1 MVEKVTSTES
11 AMTLA
16 ALQAMT
22 ANCAGSFSVGG
33 ALVDDNGNVLNKMSN
48 RVIQNDRTNDPT
60 AHGERQLVDWYY
72 ANRKALNLPP
82 PEQVTVVTSL
92 DPCCMCTGAIL
103 TAGFKVAVGALD
115 SYAGINYDKTFTFP
129 SLRGAE
135 RSQAINT
142 FAYPEVENGDC
153 FNRARQGPLNIP
165 PLPDGNKLD
174 GRTVALCG
182 SIFAATLSEI
192 RDKINADLP
201 LDQLLDIGTL
211 PPGSP
216 IVQELKAHYGK
227 ALQYRTAK
235 PFVPDA
241 GLAPFLREAVAADLK
256 NGGTGHAVAML
267 DNRGYLLLCLP
278 GVEGSSKI
286 RRAFLEV
293 TRSYAQIR
301 SKLLSQNVPD
311 VLKYLGHPKYC
322 TFVMA
327 LGPDSGSQGLLELGA
342 YGSTM
347 EGPLAPQNPSPLQ
360 YVKPGMPRNDLD
372 DFCSTLPPLYSQ
384 SIKVRPVQVTA
395 QALIHSLG

>member
-1 MVEKVTSTES
+1 MAEKVTSTES

-48 RVIQNDRTNDPT
+48 RVIQNGRTNDPT

-72 ANRKALNLPP
+72 ANKDALGLPP

-92 DPCCMCTGAIL
+92 DPCCMCAGAIL

-115 SYAGINYDKTFTFP
+115 TYAGINYDKKFTFP
-129 SLRGAE
+129 SLRGST
-135 RSQAINT
+135 RTQAINT
-142 FAYPEVENGDC
+142 FAYPEVEDGGC
-153 FNRARQGPLNIP
+153 FNRARQGSLNIP
-165 PLPDGNKLD
+165 PLPDGSKLD
-174 GRTVALCG
+174 GKTVALCG
-182 SIFAATLSEI
+182 SIFAATLSQI
-192 RDKINADLP
+192 RDKINDDLP
-201 LDQLLDIGTL
+201 HDQLLDIGTL
-211 PPGSP
+211 PPASP
-216 IVQELKAHYGK
+216 IIQELNTHYGQ
-227 ALQYRTAK
+227 ALQYRAAK
-235 PFVPDA
+235 AFVPDA
-241 GLAPFLREAVAADLK
+241 GLAPFLKEGVAEDLK

-278 GVEGSSKI
+278 GAEGLSKI

-293 TRSYAQIR
+293 TRSYAQLR

-327 LGPDSGSQGLLELGA
+327 LGPDSESQGLLELGA

-347 EGPLAPQNPSPLQ
+347 EGPLTQENPSPLQ
-360 YVKPGMPRNDLD
+360 YVKPGMPQHDLD
-372 DFCSTLPPLYSQ
+372 EFCTTLPPLYSQ
-384 SIKVRPVQVTA
+384 TIKVRPVQVTD